1 MNKIISYLPKRL
13 DKKRVADWRI
23 DETQDCFRK
32 VIVRET
38 V

>member
-13 DKKRVADWRI
+13 DKRVADWRI

-38 V
+38 A